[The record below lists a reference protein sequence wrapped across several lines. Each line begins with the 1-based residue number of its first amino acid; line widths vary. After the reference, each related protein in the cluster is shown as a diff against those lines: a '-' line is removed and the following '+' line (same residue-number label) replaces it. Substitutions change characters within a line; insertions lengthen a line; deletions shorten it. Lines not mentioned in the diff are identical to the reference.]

1 MTHAKKRMSLK
12 DRIVLTVSIIV
23 IVACLLTLGAVAVL
37 TYYRPF
43 QGGDGP
49 ITPNNEFNKDS
60 ITVLVTGIDYSETDT
75 ERNGQKLTD
84 LIMVANLD
92 LKNGDVNILQIP
104 RDTYISEVKKA
115 SASSY
120 DKINSIYNQTDP
132 NKEKTEDGEIPK
144 MGVPGLARVI
154 EDRFKLDIDCY
165 VSINMDNFKELVDD
179 MGGIKINVPNRIV
192 FSPKFGWV
200 IEPGEQVLDGKKSE
214 WFVRFRSGYS
224 QGDIG
229 RVQAQRLFMSSF
241 VKQIMDMSPTQMLN
255 VVKNASKYITTDMY
269 IAQML
274 NVAKI
279 VKDFDMA
286 NMNFHLLPGESTMHG
301 LSVYSVHK
309 QATADLLNKYF
320 REEGDV
326 VLAEELNCVELR
338 NSGDWFDDNGGSMED
353 IVTQGNFNPG
363 VHEEL
368 PLEET
373 GEPEAIEVEDL
384 L

>member
-1 MTHAKKRMSLK
+1 MTHAKKGMSLK
-12 DRIVLTVSIIV
+12 DKIVLTVSIVV
-23 IVACLLTLGAVAVL
+23 IVACLLTLGVIAVL
-37 TYYRPF
+37 TYRPY
-43 QGGDGP
+43 QGEGGQ
-49 ITPNNEFNKDS
+49 ITPNNELDKES
-60 ITVLVTGIDYSETDT
+60 ITVLITGIDYSETDT

-92 LKNGDVNILQIP
+92 LKDGNVNILQIP
-104 RDTYISEVKKA
+104 RDTYISEVKKN

-120 DKINSIYNQTDP
+120 DKINSIYNQRDP
-132 NKEKTEDGEIPK
+132 DKEAVKGEEIPK

-179 MGGIKINVPNRIV
+179 MGGIRINVPDRIV

-200 IEPGEQVLDGKKSE
+200 IEAGEQVLDGRKSE
-214 WFVRFRSGYS
+214 WFVRYRAGYS

-255 VVKNASKYITTDMY
+255 VVKNASKYITTDMS

-320 REEGDV
+320 REEGEIV
-326 VLAEELNCVELR
+326 TAEELNCVELR

-363 VHEEL
+363 VHEDVLPEEL
-368 PLEET
+368 
-373 GEPEAIEVEDL
+373 GEPEVIEVEEL

>member
-1 MTHAKKRMSLK
+1 MTHAKKKTSLK
-12 DRIVLTVSIIV
+12 DKIVLTVSIIV
-23 IVACLLTLGAVAVL
+23 IVACLLTLGAVAFL
-37 TYYRPF
+37 TYRPY
-43 QGGDGP
+43 QGEGGQ
-49 ITPNNEFNKDS
+49 ISPNSELDKSVN
-60 ITVLVTGIDYSETDT
+60 VLVTGIDYSETDT

-92 LKNGDVNILQIP
+92 LENGNVNILQIP
-104 RDTYISEVKKA
+104 RDTYISEVKKN

-132 NKEKTEDGEIPK
+132 NKEKTQDGEIPK

-154 EDRFKLDIDCY
+154 EDRFKIDIDCY

-179 MGGIKINVPNRIV
+179 MGGIRINVPNRIV
-192 FSPKFGWV
+192 FSSKFGWV

-214 WFVRFRSGYS
+214 WFVRYRSGYS

-241 VKQIMDMSPTQMLN
+241 VKQIMDMSPSQMLG
-255 VVKNASKYITTDMY
+255 VVKDASKYITTDMS

-274 NVAKI
+274 NIAKI
-279 VKDFDMA
+279 VKDFDMS
-286 NMNFHLLPGESTMHG
+286 NMNFHLLPGESTMYG

-320 REEGDV
+320 REEGEFV
-326 VLAEELNCVELR
+326 SAEELNCVELR
-338 NSGDWFDDNGGSMED
+338 NSGNWFDDNGGSMED
-353 IVTQGNFNPG
+353 IYTQGNFNPG
-363 VHEEL
+363 IHEDVLPEQSDEPDVIDVKAEL
-368 PLEET
+368 Q
-373 GEPEAIEVEDL
+373 
-384 L
+384 